1 MVGDKIY
8 FDNLFLNVYNNNIQK
23 GNLWRLN
30 V

>member
-1 MVGDKIY
+1 MGEIKIY
-8 FDNLFLNVYNNNIQK
+8 FDNLFLNVYNSNIHK